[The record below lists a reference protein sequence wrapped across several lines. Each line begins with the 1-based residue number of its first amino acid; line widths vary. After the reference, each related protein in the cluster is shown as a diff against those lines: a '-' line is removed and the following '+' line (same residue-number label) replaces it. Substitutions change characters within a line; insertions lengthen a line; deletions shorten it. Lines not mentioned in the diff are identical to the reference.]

1 MKYELT
7 YETKVV
13 DGHTLHRI
21 RAVQDMPLHNVKA
34 GDLGGWVEIEKMNVR
49 GVKVSTLVKR
59 LNLKHIKGYFYAYDY
74 AIIRMGRRRIEVA
87 SELLM
92 NAARLLGGNVE
103 LCVVGSD
110 GRYLKVDG
118 RSVMKITDPLS
129 SFVDRVISE

>member
-1 MKYELT
+1 MESL
-7 YETKVV
+7 
-13 DGHTLHRI
+13 
-21 RAVQDMPLHNVKA
+21 
-34 GDLGGWVEIEKMNVR
+34 IEKMNVR

-74 AIIRMGRRRIEVA
+74 AIIRTGRRRIEVA